1 MFYRCCVKFDFP
13 IFEEMSVSSHSLF
26 KQLPT
31 EIQQNFFRMIG
42 LAEWAN
48 IKQNLVQKF
57 KVICDLP
64 FYSEAYLNI
73 AEKLER

>member
-1 MFYRCCVKFDFP
+1 
-13 IFEEMSVSSHSLF
+13 
-26 KQLPT
+26 
-31 EIQQNFFRMIG
+31 MIG